1 MNVTKIPFVE
11 KVGVKRSEQGLL
23 ELAFSEGVQNH
34 LKTIHACAQFT
45 LAETASGEI
54 LQTKFPE
61 LVGKVIP
68 VLRDSQI
75 KFKKPATKSITA
87 VSYVSSESIQKFND
101 QFSKKGRALI
111 SVDVEIK
118 DIENTVTCVGK
129 FNWFVQSIK

>member
-1 MNVTKIPFVE
+1 MT
-11 KVGVKRSEQGLL
+11 
-23 ELAFSEGVQNH
+23 AGVQNH

-54 LQTKFPE
+54 LQTTFPE
-61 LVGKVIP
+61 LLGKVIP

-75 KFKKPATKSITA
+75 KFKKPATKSIIA
-87 VSYVSSESIQKFND
+87 VASVSSGSIQKFND
-101 QFSKKGRALI
+101 QISKKGRASI

-129 FNWFVQSIK
+129 FNWFVQIIK

>member
-1 MNVTKIPFVE
+1 MNVIQIPFIE
-11 KVGVKRSEQGLL
+11 KVGVKRGEQGLL

-75 KFKKPATKSITA
+75 KFKKPATKSIIA
-87 VSYVSSESIQKFND
+87 VSSVSSESIQKFND
-101 QFSKKGRALI
+101 QFSKKRSSL
-111 SVDVEIK
+111 
-118 DIENTVTCVGK
+118 NFC
-129 FNWFVQSIK
+129 

>member
-1 MNVTKIPFVE
+1 MNVTQIPFVE
-11 KVGVKRSEQGLL
+11 KVGIKRSEQGLL
-23 ELAFSEGVQNH
+23 ELAFSAGVQNH
-34 LKTIHACAQFT
+34 LKTIHAAAQFI

-75 KFKKPATKSITA
+75 KFKKPATKSIIA
-87 VSYVSSESIQKFND
+87 VASVSSESIQKFND
-101 QFSKKGRALI
+101 QISKKGRASI

-129 FNWFVQSIK
+129 FNWFVQIIK

>member
-1 MNVTKIPFVE
+1 MNVTQIPFVE
-11 KVGVKRSEQGLL
+11 TVGVKRNEQGVLG
-23 ELAFSEGVQNH
+23 LALSEGVQNH

-54 LQTKFPE
+54 LQTTFPE

-68 VLRDSQI
+68 VLRVSQI
-75 KFKKPATKSITA
+75 KYKNPATKSIIA
-87 VSYVSSESIQKFND
+87 VPSVSSESIQKFND
-101 QFSKKGRALI
+101 QFSKKGRASI

-129 FNWFVQSIK
+129 FNWFIQSIK